1 MSVIFQLFCAED
13 LQQLTFLQLQELKT
27 AVVNALEGDTPGN
40 TPPQDHARYPLRV
53 PQPLSLQISLNTTPD
68 PDTPPQ
74 VREALNKRFHE
85 VSHQLTSPHLKPSP
99 QRFNFQALLSQR
111 NNTVS
116 AEEALILEW
125 AISCEVNN
133 FKFYK
138 RLLDAR
144 KAAYEWFF
152 KEQGQ
157 RPKGPDSPYSPFNPL
172 HPLYSLFYGLSKPE
186 L

>member
-1 MSVIFQLFCAED
+1 MSINEA
-13 LQQLTFLQLQELKT
+13 
-27 AVVNALEGDTPGN
+27 
-40 TPPQDHARYPLRV
+40 
-53 PQPLSLQISLNTTPD
+53 
-68 PDTPPQ
+68 Q

-85 VSHQLTSPHLKPSP
+85 VSRQFTSPHLKPSP